1 MNKTYSNMNAEYTVE
16 IRLSVNTRNI
26 RLLFPVLNKVIEVY
40 DTDYSSAYT
49 TAHSVGKDK

>member
-26 RLLFPVLNKVIEVY
+26 RLLFPGNIY
-40 DTDYSSAYT
+40 
-49 TAHSVGKDK
+49 